1 MSTKNI
7 RIKQFPLDFKPRTEF
22 GRADFMVANCNADAL
37 HIIELWPHWAFFA
50 LSLYGPNG
58 CGKTHL
64 AHVFADHVSACC
76 PRPIPVLIIPANAVN
91 NRNVERIHRENPC
104 LVVEDLTPS
113 ANNEALF
120 HLFNLYQNEGGYI
133 LFTSE
138 VAPARMHFKLPDL
151 QSRLNIVPS
160 VAIGEPDD
168 EMLMAL
174 IVKLFNDRQIIISQE
189 VLSYIMQN
197 IERSFSYAQ
206 KLVAEIDNISL
217 AYKRAVSIPIV
228 KEAMLSLQQSD
239 TQPTLF

>member
-1 MSTKNI
+1 MNNQASKV
-7 RIKQFPLDFKPRTEF
+7 RQFPLKFKPRNDL
-22 GRADFMVANCNADAL
+22 GRADFMVADCNAEAL
-37 HIIELWPHWAFFA
+37 RIIELWPNWAFFA
-50 LSLYGPNG
+50 LSLYGPDG

-64 AHVFADHVSACC
+64 AHVFADHVGNCC
-76 PRPIPVLIIPANAVN
+76 EHPIPVLIIPAEAVN

-113 ANNEALF
+113 VNNEAMF

-151 QSRLNIVPS
+151 QSRLNIIPS

-168 EMLMAL
+168 EMLTAL
-174 IVKLFNDRQIIISQE
+174 IVKLFNDRQLIISQE
-189 VLSYIMQN
+189 VLNYILQN
-197 IERSFSYAQ
+197 MHRSFAYAQ

-217 AYKRAVSIPIV
+217 ARKRAVSIPIV
-228 KEAMLSLQQSD
+228 KEAIQSLQ
-239 TQPTLF
+239 TEPQPTLF